1 MVSIVVGGREH
12 EVREGQNLLQAILGL
27 GYDLPYFCWHPA
39 LGSVGACRQCAVTQY
54 RNADDDTGMIVMACM
69 TPVAEGL
76 RISIDDP
83 AAVAFRSSVIEWL
96 MTNHPHDCP
105 VCDEGGECHLQD
117 MTVMT
122 GHDRCEHRFA
132 KRTHRNQDLGPFL
145 NHEMNRCI
153 QCYRCVRFYRD
164 VAGGDDLNVFGSRN
178 RVYFGRVEDG
188 TLESPFSG
196 NLAEVCPTGV
206 FTDKV
211 LKSRTVRM
219 WDLQTAPS
227 LCVHCSL
234 GCNTLPGERN
244 GTLRRIRNRYHG
256 EINRYFLCDRGRFG
270 FDFVN
275 SPRRLRWPLIRETSG
290 GDLRSASAGEAVD
303 RVARMIADGRAIGI
317 GSPTASLEANHA
329 LRTVV
334 GADNFFIGI
343 DHDEAQHL
351 ETMLEIL
358 RGGPFRTPSLR
369 DVERADA
376 VLVLGEDP
384 TNTAPLLDLAVRQAV
399 LNKPRQRVRELGIP
413 DWNDAVVR
421 LVVDRKN
428 GPLFIATPFATP
440 LERFAT
446 KVVRGAPQDVA
457 RFGFAIAA
465 AVDSRAPSV
474 PGLSADLAGPAE
486 EAAAA
491 LKGARAPL
499 IIAGAGAGETATI
512 RAAANVARALAA
524 ENPETALSL
533 IAPSCNSVGA
543 ALLGAG
549 DLAGAAAAAAT
560 EAVATVIVL
569 EPDLGQRGRLA
580 SLTKLLGD
588 VQHRVVLDRL
598 EGPLGELA
606 DVVLPAA
613 TFAESGGTLVNNEGR
628 AQRFFQVFIPTD
640 EIRPSWRWLQLIG
653 EALHL
658 EATEGWTGSADVA
671 ASLAVA
677 QPTFAP
683 ITGLTPSPESG
694 VRRRIPRQSHRVSGR
709 TAINAH
715 RTIREPRPP
724 DDLESPLAYSMEG
737 SPLPP
742 PPGLINRYWSPGWNS
757 VQSLTRYQEE
767 IDGPLRGGDPGAR
780 LFEPASSI
788 DERHFDHIPAAFVPR
803 DGEWLLVPV
812 FHLFGS
818 EPLSMETA
826 GVAELA
832 PDPYVAL
839 NPEDAKMLGI
849 EDGDALEIEIDGHT
863 GRVPLA
869 ITPGLPAGCAGLPEG
884 LPAGRTIPS
893 GRWARL
899 RRPS

>member
-1 MVSIVVGGREH
+1 MVRIFVEGTEH

-96 MTNHPHDCP
+96 MTIHPHDCP

-122 GHDRCEHRFA
+122 GHDRCRHRFA

-196 NLAEVCPTGV
+196 NLAEICPTGV

-211 LKSRTVRM
+211 FKSRTVRM

-227 LCVHCSL
+227 VCVHCSL

-244 GTLRRIRNRYHG
+244 GALRRIRNRYHG
-256 EINRYFLCDRGRFG
+256 GINRYFLCDRGRFG
-270 FDFVN
+270 FEFVN
-275 SPRRLRWPLIRETSG
+275 SPRRLRRPLIRDTSG
-290 GDLRSASAGEAVD
+290 GDLRPASVGEAVD
-303 RVARMIADGRAIGI
+303 RIAQMLAGGGAIGI

-334 GADNFFIGI
+334 GAENFFIGI

-358 RGGPFRTPSLR
+358 RGGPFRTPRLR

-384 TNTAPLLDLAVRQAV
+384 SNTAPLLDLAVRQAV
-399 LNKPRQRVRELGIP
+399 LNKPRRRVRELGIP

-428 GPLFIATPFATP
+428 GPLFIATPSATA
-440 LERFAT
+440 LDRLAT
-446 KVVRGAPQDVA
+446 KVVRGAPQDIA

-465 AVDSRAPSV
+465 AVDSRAPA
-474 PGLSADLAGPAE
+474 PYGLSADLAGLAE
-486 EAAAA
+486 GAAAA
-491 LKGARAPL
+491 LKEAEAPL
-499 IIAGAGAGETATI
+499 IIAGAGAGEVATI
-512 RAAANVARALAA
+512 RAAASIARALTA
-524 ENPETALSL
+524 ERPETALSL

-549 DLAGAAAAAAT
+549 DLTDAAAAAAT
-560 EAVATVIVL
+560 DAVTTVIVL
-569 EPDLGQRGRLA
+569 EPDLSRRGRLFT
-580 SLTKLLGD
+580 LTKVLGD
-588 VQHRVVLDRL
+588 VRHRVVLDQL

-606 DVVLPAA
+606 DVVLPSA

-640 EIRPSWRWLQLIG
+640 AIRPSWRWLQLIG
-653 EALHL
+653 ATLHL
-658 EATEGWTGSADVA
+658 EATGGWTGSADVA
-671 ASLAVA
+671 ASLAAA
-677 QPTFAP
+677 QPVFGP
-683 ITGLTPSPESG
+683 ITGLTPSPDSR
-694 VRRRIPRQSHRVSGR
+694 VKRRIPRQSHRVSGR
-709 TAINAH
+709 TAVSAH

-742 PPGLINRYWSPGWNS
+742 PPGLITRYWSPGWNS
-757 VQSLTRYQEE
+757 VQSLARFQEE
-767 IDGPLRGGDPGAR
+767 IGGSLGGGDPGTR
-780 LFEPASSI
+780 LFEPSLNGPKPTF
-788 DERHFDHIPAAFVPR
+788 EQPPEAFAPR
-803 DGEWLLVPV
+803 DGEWLLVPLY
-812 FHLFGS
+812 HLFGS

-826 GVAELA
+826 GVAEQA

-839 NPEDAKMLGI
+839 NPEDAKTLGI
-849 EDGDALEIEIDGHT
+849 EDGDSVEIEIDGHV

-869 ITPGLPAGCAGLPEG
+869 ITPDFPEGCAGFPEG
-884 LPAGRTIPS
+884 LPAGWTIPS

>member
-1 MVSIVVGGREH
+1 MVSIFVEDRKH
-12 EVREGQNLLQAILGL
+12 EVAEGQNLLQAILGL

-39 LGSVGACRQCAVTQY
+39 LGSVGACRQCAVKQF
-54 RNADDDTGMIVMACM
+54 RNPDDTVGMIIMACM
-69 TPVAEGL
+69 TPVADGL

-83 AAVAFRSSVIEWL
+83 DATSFRRSVIEWL

-122 GHDRCEHRFA
+122 GHHRCSHRFR

-164 VAGGDDLNVFGSRN
+164 YAGGDDFNVFGSRN
-178 RVYFGRVEDG
+178 RVTFGRVEDG

-211 LKSRTVRM
+211 FRSRTVRM

-244 GTLRRIRNRYHG
+244 GLLRRVRNRYHR

-270 FDFVN
+270 FEFVN
-275 SPRRLRWPLIRETSG
+275 SPRRLRRPLIRDARG
-290 GDLRSASAGEAVD
+290 VDLRYASVGEAVD
-303 RVARMIADGRAIGI
+303 RVAMMLADGGAIGI

-329 LRTVV
+329 LRTLV
-334 GADNFFIGI
+334 GADNYFMGI
-343 DHDEAQHL
+343 DPDEAERL

-358 RGGPFRTPSLR
+358 RGGPYRTPSLR

-399 LNKPRQRVRELGIP
+399 LNRPKQRVRDLGIP
-413 DWNDAVVR
+413 NWNDAVVR

-428 GPLFIATPFATP
+428 GPLFIATPSAIP
-440 LERFAT
+440 LDRLAT
-446 KVVRGAPQDVA
+446 KVVRGAPQDLA

-474 PGLSADLAGPAE
+474 PDLSGDLAGLAE
-486 EAAAA
+486 HAAAA
-491 LKGARAPL
+491 LKEAEAPL
-499 IIAGAGAGETATI
+499 IIAGAGAGEVATI
-512 RAAANVARALAA
+512 CAAANIARALAA
-524 ENPETALSL
+524 DNPETALSL

-549 DLAGAAAAAAT
+549 DLAGAAVAAAT
-560 EAVATVIVL
+560 DAVTTVIVL
-569 EPDLGQRGRLA
+569 EPDLTGRGRLS
-580 SLTKLLGD
+580 SLTGLLGA
-588 VQHRVVLDRL
+588 VQHRVILDHL
-598 EGPLGELA
+598 EGPLSEQA

-628 AQRFFQVFIPTD
+628 AQRFFQVFIPND
-640 EIRPSWRWLQLIG
+640 VIRPSWRWLQLVG
-653 EALHL
+653 AALHL
-658 EATEGWTGSADVA
+658 QAAEGWTGSADVA
-671 ASLAVA
+671 DSLAAA
-677 QPTFAP
+677 QPAFTP
-683 ITGLTPSPESG
+683 ITGLTPSPDSR
-694 VRRRIPRQSHRVSGR
+694 VKRRIPRQSHRVSGR
-709 TAINAH
+709 TAVNAH

-742 PPGLINRYWSPGWNS
+742 PPGLITRYWSPGWNS
-757 VQSLTRYQEE
+757 VQSLTRFQEE
-767 IDGPLRGGDPGAR
+767 IGGPLRGGDPGAR
-780 LFEPASSI
+780 LFEPSPDRPSQS
-788 DERHFDHIPAAFVPR
+788 FDQLPGAFEPR
-803 DGEWLLVPV
+803 DGEWLLVPL

-826 GVAELA
+826 GVAEHA
-832 PDPYVAL
+832 PELYVAL
-839 NPEDAKMLGI
+839 NPEDAKTLGI
-849 EDGDALEIEIDGHT
+849 EGGGAVEIVIDGHT

-869 ITPGLPAGCAGLPEG
+869 ITPGLPEGCAGLPEG
-884 LPAGRTIPS
+884 LPACKTIPG